1 MTAVVYILSE
11 YHLDIFQH
19 YSEPFGMVLLQITCD
34 TKFDRRSSSKRL
46 RAALD
51 DSAADVPALVQFV
64 TKLPT
69 LTEHKKHYVGTVSNS
84 VISILFF
91 RCIYTYFQN
100 QQHSNLI
107 AARCFLAL
115 MYVSRN
121 VHIFNICQFIF
132 VTAELII
139 LFAYIVV

>member
-84 VISILFF
+84 VI
-91 RCIYTYFQN
+91 
-100 QQHSNLI
+100 
-107 AARCFLAL
+107 
-115 MYVSRN
+115 
-121 VHIFNICQFIF
+121 
-132 VTAELII
+132 
-139 LFAYIVV
+139 